1 MDFTLSEEQQML
13 QESVTKFVQNSYGF
27 EQRKKWSQS
36 ELGFHRDNWK
46 LFAELGWLSLPF
58 SEEYGGFG
66 GTPVDTMI
74 FMEALGKG
82 LVLEPWIST
91 VLLCG
96 KLIESIGTES
106 QKQAYLAGI
115 IQGELL
121 MALAYLEQRSGNN
134 PFAVQT
140 TAELRGD
147 DYIINGGKVMVL
159 NGASADKWL
168 VTARVSGSERASTGI
183 RVFVVDAAAQ
193 GVSMQGFTTVEGGK
207 AAELTFKDVKVAA
220 QDCLGNADAGFELEA
235 IIDHAM
241 IALCAAAVG
250 AMEVLYQTTV
260 EYTKT
265 RKQFGVPI
273 GKFQALQHR
282 MVDMFIAYEQSKS
295 CLYMAALHAV
305 ENGLSSQSQSHIK
318 AQKSASA
325 LKVKVG
331 QAGRYI
337 GQESVQLHGGMGMTD
352 ELDVGYYFKFLTI
365 ADALFG
371 NVDFHLD
378 RYSRAD

>member
-27 EQRKKWSQS
+27 EQRKKWSAS
-36 ELGFHRDNWK
+36 ELGFNRENWA

-58 SEEYGGFG
+58 AEAYGGFG

-96 KLIESIGTES
+96 KMIETIGSED
-106 QKQAYLAGI
+106 QKQEYLSGI
-115 IQGELL
+115 IQGEMLFS
-121 MALAYLEQRSGNN
+121 LAYLEHRSGNN
-134 PFAVQT
+134 PYAVQT

-147 DYIINGGKVMVL
+147 DYIINGHKVMVL
-159 NGASADKWL
+159 NGTSADKFL
-168 VTARVSGSERASTGI
+168 VTARVSGSERAPSGI
-183 RVFVVDAAAQ
+183 RVFVVDADASGLSQ
-193 GVSMQGFTTVEGGK
+193 QGFATIEGGR
-207 AAELTFKDVKVAA
+207 AAELELKDVKVRPE
-220 QDCLGNADAGFELEA
+220 DCLGNADAGYVLEA
-235 IIDHAM
+235 IVDHGI

-250 AMEVLYQTTV
+250 AMDVLYRATV

-295 CLYMAALHAV
+295 SLYMAALHAL
-305 ENGLSSQSQSHIK
+305 EGDPNIQKSKQQ

-337 GQESVQLHGGMGMTD
+337 GQEAIQLHGGMGMTD
-352 ELDVGYYFKFLTI
+352 ELDVGYYFKFLTV

-371 NVDFHLD
+371 NVDYHLD
-378 RYSRAD
+378 RYSAAF